1 MLLAVDVGNTN
12 ITLGVFKDGVLIG
25 NFRLNTRIAR
35 TSDEYGIAIRN
46 ILYHNGID
54 HNEVRD
60 CIIAS
65 VVPAVM
71 HSLTSGVIKYFDAK
85 PLIVGA
91 GV

>member
-46 ILYHNGID
+46 ILYHVTDG
-54 HNEVRD
+54 EKAAKKVS
-60 CIIAS
+60 IILTNS
-65 VVPAVM
+65 VKSDSIQVV
-71 HSLTSGVIKYFDAK
+71 V
-85 PLIVGA
+85 
-91 GV
+91 